1 MRLTHTFAFLLL
13 IMTIAAAQQP
23 KTSNSVTDEDFQKV
37 LVAVSDEQWDTGVDL
52 SSKFLKLMTADDKRL
67 PRLRYIYL
75 YSAAGKVSEG
85 RMEFD
90 DLSQAAKQFVGTKV
104 VLPYRPITL
113 ECRGAMNFICPSPES
128 KDRFMVAATNKTGTT
143 ILAFEYVQLKEPF
156 DFASHE
162 DEPASIVGNIQAV
175 VPNPNK
181 SRAIVMRLFIS
192 EAVIELKER
201 PSKKAFPKTVPDETV
216 D

>member
-1 MRLTHTFAFLLL
+1 MQIAQSLIILVFAVVC
-13 IMTIAAAQQP
+13 ASPQQSKP
-23 KTSNSVTDEDFQKV
+23 SSTVTDEEFQNV
-37 LVAVSDEQWDTGVDL
+37 LVAVSNEDWDTAVEL
-52 SSKFLKLMTADDKRL
+52 SAKYLKQIKVEDERL

-90 DLSQAAKQFVGTKV
+90 ALAQSAKDFIGKNVEV
-104 VLPYRPITL
+104 PYRRIML
-113 ECRGAMNFICPSPES
+113 VCSGRAMNFICPSQDS
-128 KDRFMVAATNKTGTT
+128 KDKLMVAATNKTGTR

-162 DEPASIVGNIQAV
+162 NEPASISGKIQAI

-181 SRAIVMRLFIS
+181 SRGLVMRFYIS
-192 EAVIELKER
+192 DATIMLKETPISR
-201 PSKKAFPKTVPDETV
+201 
-216 D
+216 